1 LRVVSELLIA
11 NGCGAAPESHSS
23 MRACRGDVAESSLE
37 QMTSCEGPSTETNG
51 ALLPSRAAAGI
62 SKVQAQ

>member
-1 LRVVSELLIA
+1 
-11 NGCGAAPESHSS
+11 
-23 MRACRGDVAESSLE
+23 MRACCGDVEEFPLE
-37 QMTSCEGPSTETNG
+37 QMTSCEGPSAEING